1 MAEAKA
7 AEAASPPPHGESGSQ
22 LPPPPPPQPTQHRP
36 TSSIPMFVS
45 ARQSLYGPCPVEMDC
60 PHCQLTDRTAKHFGC
75 QNSTLAIALVALL
88 LVYTPGT
95 YRITH

>member
-7 AEAASPPPHGESGSQ
+7 AEAASSPPHDENRSQ
-22 LPPPPPPQPTQHRP
+22 PPPPPPPPHSQPAQHRP

-60 PHCQLTDRTAKHFGC
+60 PHCQLHI
-75 QNSTLAIALVALL
+75 S
-88 LVYTPGT
+88 
-95 YRITH
+95 